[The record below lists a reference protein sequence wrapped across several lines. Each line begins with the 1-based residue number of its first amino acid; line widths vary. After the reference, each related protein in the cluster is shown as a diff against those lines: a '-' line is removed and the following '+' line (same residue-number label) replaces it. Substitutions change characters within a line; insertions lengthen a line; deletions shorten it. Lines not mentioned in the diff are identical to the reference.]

1 MFPKF
6 EYKLDEN
13 VKLNDMQIIF
23 LKKIFL
29 YKIFLYKKN
38 HLKEIELLTRA
49 QSKGSSWLNKEEKG
63 WRVVTIHLLLAQGGL
78 FWRIKMFLLV
88 SLH

>member
-23 LKKIFL
+23 LKKDFSIQNFS
-29 YKIFLYKKN
+29 IQ
-38 HLKEIELLTRA
+38 KESFKR
-49 QSKGSSWLNKEEKG
+49 N
-63 WRVVTIHLLLAQGGL
+63 
-78 FWRIKMFLLV
+78 
-88 SLH
+88 